1 MTSRLLS
8 VLIVTFVIGGALM
21 FAAQPEAKAPPD
33 KIVIDGCKKKKPAV
47 HFNHALHAKKGKIK
61 CVSCHHKGKPGSK
74 CSKCHAGKA
83 KGKKP
88 GCAEMSMKKNPF
100 HINCAGC
107 HKKVK
112 KGPTKCK
119 ACHKK

>member
-1 MTSRLLS
+1 MGWSVVILALSLIALLLGRERRRLLS
-8 VLIVTFVIGGALM
+8 GGDYLGDQVC
-21 FAAQPEAKAPPD
+21 QPCLD
-33 KIVIDGCKKKKPAV
+33 LVSLLLVSCGDGDISRGCK
-47 HFNHALHAKKGKIK
+47 NY
-61 CVSCHHKGKPGSK
+61 C
-74 CSKCHAGKA
+74 KCHAGKR

-100 HINCAGC
+100 HITCAGC
-107 HKKVK
+107 HKKLK